1 MIMFLPYLEHMFW
14 TVITKHRSVIETFAN
29 INIYVATLIVA
40 ASPIM
45 AKESILMYVMYLI
58 GHIIWT
64 TVLLLVIK
72 QKRLLY
78 LNAGFILLDIYAIFV
93 RM

>member
-1 MIMFLPYLEHMFW
+1 MFLPYLEHMFW
-14 TVITKHRSVIETFAN
+14 TVITKHQSAIETFAN
-29 INIYVATLIVA
+29 INIYLATLVVA
-40 ASPIM
+40 VSPTM
-45 AKESILMYVMYLI
+45 AKESVLMYVMYLI

-64 TVLLLVIK
+64 TVLLLIIK

-78 LNAGFILLDIYAIFV
+78 LNAGFILLDIYAIIV